1 MRFQSFTIL
10 LLLTITLF
18 ACSNDKNKFVIA
30 GEISNMPE
38 QVILL
43 EEMGINE
50 TKILD
55 SVRSKS
61 NGHFELS
68 SASMEPGLYRLHFTD
83 NKYILLSIFNENVKI
98 TADWN
103 NLEQYNVTG
112 SEGSSSLK
120 GFFQNVRSHIN
131 DINTITIVM
140 DSMRMRGNDSL
151 LKMATQEMSDL
162 NVKLTLFIENYADT
176 THYLP
181 NALFAVQIL
190 NPTVEKPFLDAFVA
204 AIPTRFPNQKLGK
217 DFAQRYTTGPNTTT
231 APEDQGIA
239 DGSLA
244 PEISMPTPDGKTI
257 TLASLR
263 GQYVLIDFWAS
274 WCTPCRKENPNVV
287 AAYRMFKDKNFTIL
301 GVSLDNDK
309 DKWMKAI
316 AADKLA
322 WPQVSDL
329 KGWESIAA
337 RDYNI
342 SSIPSNFLIDPNG
355 KIIAR
360 DLRGPDLENILQEV
374 LK

>member
-1 MRFQSFTIL
+1 
-10 LLLTITLF
+10 
-18 ACSNDKNKFVIA
+18 
-30 GEISNMPE
+30 MPD

-55 SVRSKS
+55 SVKSKS
-61 NGHFELS
+61 DGHFELS
-68 SASMEPGLYRLHFTD
+68 SSSTEPGLYRLHFKD

-98 TADWN
+98 IAEWD
-103 NLEQYNVTG
+103 NLEQYSVNG
-112 SEGSSSLK
+112 SQGSSSLK
-120 GFFQNVRSHIN
+120 GFFQNVRNHIN

-151 LKMATQEMSDL
+151 LKLATQEMSDL

-176 THYLP
+176 TRYLP

-190 NPTVEKPFLDAFVA
+190 NPSVEKPFLDAFVT

-217 DFAQRYTTGPNTTT
+217 DFAQKYTTGTNAT
-231 APEDQGIA
+231 ADNIEQGITE
-239 DGSLA
+239 GSSA
-244 PEISMPTPDGKTI
+244 PEISMPTPDGQPI
-257 TLASLR
+257 TLSSLR
-263 GQYVLIDFWAS
+263 GQYVLVDFWAS

-309 DKWMKAI
+309 DKWKAAI

-322 WPQVSDL
+322 WLQVSDL

-337 RDYNI
+337 RDYSI
-342 SSIPSNFLIDPNG
+342 SSIPSNFLIDPKG